1 MTCSLSRITSGGRF
15 KAILFAMCLGCTAA
29 FAWGANAPLKLT
41 VLPHDENRR
50 FVVAEYTVPADRL
63 TPPFNLRGEKGQP
76 VFFHMEPTKGGNI
89 VRWIIRE
96 LAANEALTFTLA
108 DGIPLP
114 RFTSLPVDTSHLLT
128 LIENPAGFISIRNVD
143 HEITRFHTGS
153 DLGKFKRPYFYPV
166 MVQGVSITRSFPM
179 ETKANE
185 ERDHPHHTGVWF
197 THGEVNGKDYWAKLN
212 IDHKRFVKK
221 EAGRAYVQLT
231 SESNWGTDLSEV
243 TDIRIYDAGQDSLM
257 DWTITLTAENGP
269 VHLGKT
275 KEGGMSV
282 RVATGITAPEP
293 NRQDQAGRGV
303 GKMIDS
309 DGNKGEPAIRDDK
322 GTRKQAAA
330 WADDYGVVDGKTVG
344 VAIMN
349 HPTSWRYP
357 TNWHVRNYGLFA
369 ANAFF
374 IQGEHNMKK
383 GESIT
388 LKYRL
393 YFHGGDPIEAKVA
406 EVYAGYAKVKVVVES
421 K

>member
-1 MTCSLSRITSGGRF
+1 MSLFSALCFACTCGSAQAQNTS
-15 KAILFAMCLGCTAA
+15 
-29 FAWGANAPLKLT
+29 LKLT
-41 VLPHDENRR
+41 VTAHDQNRR
-50 FVVAEYTVPADRL
+50 FITPWHLVPANKL
-63 TPPFNLRGEKGQP
+63 TPPFVLRDTETEKP
-76 VFFHMEPTKGGNI
+76 VPCQVYQDAQGAYVGWIVPFLEAGKSRTFILTQGRPQVPPPEITVKQDPGGF
-89 VRWIIRE
+89 
-96 LAANEALTFTLA
+96 LSFQ
-108 DGIPLP
+108 
-114 RFTSLPVDTSHLLT
+114 
-128 LIENPAGFISIRNVD
+128 AGGR
-143 HEITRFHTGS
+143 EITRYCFGPQFA
-153 DLGKFKRPYFYPV
+153 KFKKPFFYPV
-166 MVQGVSITRSFPM
+166 NVQGVSITRAWPM
-179 ETKANE
+179 EDKAGE
-185 ERDHPHHTGVWF
+185 DKDHVHHTGVWF
-197 THGEVNGKDYWAKLN
+197 AHGEVNGKDYWAKLP
-212 IDHKRFVKK
+212 ITHKRIVGTFSGPVLAGFVA
-221 EAGRAYVQLT
+221 ENA
-231 SESNWGTDLSEV
+231 WGDDLIE
-243 TDIRIYDAGQDSLM
+243 TNDIGIYNVGQDVIM
-257 DWTITLTAENGP
+257 DFSTALKAENGP

-293 NRQDQAGRGV
+293 GRQTQAGRGN

-322 GTRKQAAA
+322 ATRKQAAA

-349 HPTSWRYP
+349 DPTSWRYP

-406 EVYAGYAKVKVVVES
+406 EVYAGYATVKVEAQ
-421 K
+421 